1 VPRAGRRLALPGGR
15 ARGELAQLARRAR
28 MTTIVLCFALFWTAA
43 FAALQYWIQLAKR
56 SSRARTPEVPFA
68 RTPKMPPWRV
78 DLRKIFGDAG
88 IEAWPIEH
96 RGCPVVNCRIK
107 SAHSHVDA
115 LVRRIKER

>member
-1 VPRAGRRLALPGGR
+1 
-15 ARGELAQLARRAR
+15 

-43 FAALQYWIQLAKR
+43 FAALQYWIHLAKR

-68 RTPKMPPWRV
+68 RTPKMPPCPSAKDDLRV
-78 DLRKIFGDAG
+78 DLRKIFRDAG